1 MTDDLYIEQLLGEL
15 EEKGLIIR
23 RGKTADGREQI
34 YLLNPASLTV
44 AGRSQRLQIRQEVKL
59 L

>member
-1 MTDDLYIEQLLGEL
+1 MTDDLYIEQLLEEL

-34 YLLNPASLTV
+34 YLLNPVALTV
-44 AGRSQRLQIRQEVKL
+44 ADRSQRLQIR
-59 L
+59 

>member
-1 MTDDLYIEQLLGEL
+1 MTDDLYIEQLLEEL

-34 YLLNPASLTV
+34 YLLNPAALP
-44 AGRSQRLQIRQEVKL
+44 AADRRQRPQLRLEAEVL
-59 L
+59 